1 MFLCLFSTVV
11 LIAVLIDSYMNVLKK
26 SEQYLAV
33 LQEQNKEIEAKN
45 RLLEK
50 SNSELVKAKEKAE
63 ELNRLL
69 YEEK

>member
-1 MFLCLFSTVV
+1 MV

>member
-1 MFLCLFSTVV
+1 
-11 LIAVLIDSYMNVLKK
+11 MNVLKK